1 MNHVRYLTVCFWSK
15 RSTRPTR
22 SSTLSSV
29 LDFEVLEL
37 RSEMDLLDE
46 LYQPIA
52 WEPVQDGRE
61 NFQQNWCEV
70 LLGVGAA
77 LQIGVVLDGF

>member
-52 WEPVQDGRE
+52 WEPVQDGRLVWFWMGSSE
-61 NFQQNWCEV
+61 DSSV
-70 LLGVGAA
+70 RGAKS
-77 LQIGVVLDGF
+77 GTRD